1 MKNRA
6 PLEKLKHI
14 QLLLLDV
21 DGVLTDGSIIYNDAG
36 SETKIFNARDG
47 LGLKMAM
54 QAGIKI
60 GIVTGRSSNAL
71 RHRCDNLG
79 IRHLFDG
86 IADKAIIL
94 KQIAAQTGVG
104 PENAAFMGD
113 DLPDLP
119 IMKRTGFAI
128 AVADA
133 HEIVRQ
139 KADWT
144 TRARGGHGAVREVCE
159 ALLKAQGFWDQ
170 IIARYWE
177 NSPAIW

>member
-1 MKNRA
+1 MKDIA

-21 DGVLTDGSIIYNDAG
+21 DGVLTDGSIIYNDEG

-47 LGLKMAM
+47 FGLKLVM
-54 QAGIKI
+54 QAGIKV

-79 IRHLFDG
+79 IRYLFDG

-94 KQIAAQTGVG
+94 EKIAAQTGVDL
-104 PENAAFMGD
+104 ENAAFVGD

-119 IMKRTGFAI
+119 IMKSAGLSI

-139 KADWT
+139 RADWT
-144 TRARGGHGAVREVCE
+144 TQARGGHGAVREVCE
-159 ALLKAQGFWDQ
+159 ALLKAQGLWDQ
-170 IIARYWE
+170 IVTRY
-177 NSPAIW
+177 

>member
-1 MKNRA
+1 MPKMENSA

-21 DGVLTDGSIIYNDAG
+21 DGVLTDGSIIYNDDG

-47 LGLKMAM
+47 VGLRLVM
-54 QAGIKI
+54 QAGITV

-79 IRHLFDG
+79 IRYLFDG
-86 IADKAIIL
+86 VRDKAGMLEKIV
-94 KQIAAQTGVG
+94 AQTGIG
-104 PENAAFMGD
+104 PEHAAFVGD

-119 IMKRTGFAI
+119 IMKHTGLSI

-133 HEIVRQ
+133 NEIVRQ

-144 TRARGGHGAVREVCE
+144 TQAPGGHGAVREVCE
-159 ALLKAQGFWDQ
+159 ALLTAKGLWEE
-170 IIARYWE
+170 IVGRY
-177 NSPAIW
+177 

>member
-1 MKNRA
+1 MMKHTP
-6 PLEKLKHI
+6 PLKKLKHI

-21 DGVLTDGSIIYNDAG
+21 DGVLTDGSIIYNDDG

-47 LGLKMAM
+47 FGLKLVMS
-54 QAGIKI
+54 AGIKV
-60 GIVTGRSSNAL
+60 GIVTGRSSQAL

-79 IRHLFDG
+79 IDLLFDG
-86 IADKAIIL
+86 VGDKAQMLEEIV
-94 KQIAAQTGVG
+94 AQTGIDT
-104 PENAAFMGD
+104 EQTAFVGD

-119 IMKRTGFAI
+119 IMKNAGLSI

-144 TRARGGHGAVREVCE
+144 TLAQGGQGAVREVCE
-159 ALLKAQGFWDQ
+159 ALLTAKGIWDE
-170 IIARYWE
+170 IVERY
-177 NSPAIW
+177 